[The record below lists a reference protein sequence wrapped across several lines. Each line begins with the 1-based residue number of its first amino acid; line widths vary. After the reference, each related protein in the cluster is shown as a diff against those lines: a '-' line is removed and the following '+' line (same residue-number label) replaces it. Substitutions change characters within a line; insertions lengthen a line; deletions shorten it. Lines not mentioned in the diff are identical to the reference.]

1 MRIGSSLYMEVI
13 LHAIEKYGLDNA
25 ICERGMDGRF
35 YLVDPDGS
43 VSRKLEEMGQTLS
56 DGGE

>member
-1 MRIGSSLYMEVI
+1 MEVI